1 MSILIWIIVFILIW
15 GVTTVMIQTAT
26 ENDEVYTKPLKVII
40 YAGIVTMGIICALYS
55 ILP

>member
-40 YAGIVTMGIICALYS
+40 YAGIVTMGIISALYS